1 MEWMQAPVS
10 PSVKCHLNQKIQ
22 YDAASD
28 VSLPPPFLG
37 VDLARPGQVP
47 GAGKDGGEWGLVI
60 VVFIYLFIFLVVFIF
75 PLVKEQSHCL
85 WAVSSALLLSWYY
98 IRLPEMPK
106 LMWNCQAFLWLWP
119 QPSAVSFSS
128 RLPSL
133 WPRWCHHH
141 HPCPECELIR
151 ASGPDVTQRLCWLS
165 FFFSSFHEA
174 NRVFCG
180 I

>member
-1 MEWMQAPVS
+1 MMQHLMCPHLHFSWEWTWLGPVGFLVQA
-10 PSVKCHLNQKIQ
+10 
-22 YDAASD
+22 
-28 VSLPPPFLG
+28 
-37 VDLARPGQVP
+37 R
-47 GAGKDGGEWGLVI
+47 DGGEWGLVI
-60 VVFIYLFIFLVVFIF
+60 VVFIF

-98 IRLPEMPK
+98 IRLPGMPR
-106 LMWNCQAFLWLWP
+106 LMWNCQAFLLFWP
-119 QPSAVSFSS
+119 QPSAVSFFS

-141 HPCPECELIR
+141 PCPERELTR

-165 FFFSSFHEA
+165 FCFSPLHEA
-174 NRVFCG
+174 NWVFCG

>member
-1 MEWMQAPVS
+1 MMQHLMCPYLHLSWEWTWLGPVRFLVQARMEGSEV
-10 PSVKCHLNQKIQ
+10 L
-22 YDAASD
+22 
-28 VSLPPPFLG
+28 SL
-37 VDLARPGQVP
+37 
-47 GAGKDGGEWGLVI
+47 W
-60 VVFIYLFIFLVVFIF
+60 YLFIYFFLVVFIF

-165 FFFSSFHEA
+165 FFFSPFHEA